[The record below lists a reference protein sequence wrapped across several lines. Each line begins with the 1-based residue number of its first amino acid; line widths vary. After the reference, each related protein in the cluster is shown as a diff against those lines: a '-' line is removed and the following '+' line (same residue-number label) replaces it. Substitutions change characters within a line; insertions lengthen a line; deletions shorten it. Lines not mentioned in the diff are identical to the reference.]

1 MIFTHC
7 DLLSLIFLCVK
18 CKRKTVN
25 GVLFAIVAN
34 IAKSDEGLEAKAL
47 RLVQYALCSL
57 RSTISF
63 LPSRIWISS
72 NAAGGGGANSIEQQ
86 ETAGED
92 AYLGQSEITNLH
104 PNICSILS

>member
-1 MIFTHC
+1 MTYC
-7 DLLSLIFLCVK
+7 LSFFLCVK

-72 NAAGGGGANSIEQQ
+72 NAAGGGANSIEQQ
-86 ETAGED
+86 ETAGEDD

-104 PNICSILS
+104 PNICSFLS